1 MLKVADALGT
11 RTTTDIVFDQL
22 HEEISTLRLLPGA
35 RISEADIAN
44 KLGVSR
50 QPVRDAFNR
59 LGNMGLLA
67 IRPQRATT
75 VRGFSMEAI
84 QNARF
89 VRLAVELE
97 VVTRAVACWT
107 PAYADALAEQI
118 DVQRGVVEE
127 GKSDVLHELDYEFH
141 KAICTF
147 GGNPLAFETIESCK
161 QSVNRL
167 CVLSMRNPFEGSAVV
182 DDHQGIA
189 NALAAGSVKKA
200 REAVEHHLSRLDA
213 TIAEIHTA
221 HANYFE

>member
-50 QPVRDAFNR
+50 QP
-59 LGNMGLLA
+59 
-67 IRPQRATT
+67 
-75 VRGFSMEAI
+75 
-84 QNARF
+84 
-89 VRLAVELE
+89 
-97 VVTRAVACWT
+97 
-107 PAYADALAEQI
+107 
-118 DVQRGVVEE
+118 
-127 GKSDVLHELDYEFH
+127 
-141 KAICTF
+141 
-147 GGNPLAFETIESCK
+147 ETIESCK